1 MCITVI
7 RIDHKKCGPNA
18 TVYPPDCGKC
28 LKACDPAVLVMHQP
42 FYKESD
48 VNDPE
53 GWRISPVWI
62 PLCTRCKKCVDVC
75 PENAISVW

>member
-1 MCITVI
+1 
-7 RIDHKKCGPNA
+7 
-18 TVYPPDCGKC
+18 
-28 LKACDPAVLVMHQP
+28 MHQP